1 MKAMNNPYK
10 LYISPDRR
18 TCEITFFFDGGMS
31 CTMPARYYP
40 EIEADI
46 RRNFYAWQAHAYAY
60 ARERARIDTALD
72 ALLCVK
78 MKEEDDHA
86 ED

>member
-1 MKAMNNPYK
+1 MNKSNPYELRVDHAQK
-10 LYISPDRR
+10 M
-18 TCEITFFFDGGMS
+18 CFITFYPDGTP

-72 ALLCVK
+72 ALLCVRV
-78 MKEEDDHA
+78 KEENTHA

>member
-1 MKAMNNPYK
+1 MNNPYK
-10 LYISPDRR
+10 LHICPDQR
-18 TCEITFFFDGGMS
+18 TCEITFFFDDGMS

-40 EIEADI
+40 EIETDI

-60 ARERARIDTALD
+60 SRERARIDNALD

-78 MKEEDDHA
+78 VKETNDH
-86 ED
+86 EEN